1 MTIPSLDGLDWSVA
15 IDVKKKMD
23 VGEKFPMVFCST
35 GIFERSHFLMGMED
49 AFCNYLE
56 YPDEMTELLNAI
68 ADYKVDFIY
77 RVAEI
82 LKPEVIFYQDD
93 WGSKQNLFLP
103 PAV

>member
-15 IDVKKKMD
+15 IDVKKKWTL
-23 VGEKFPMVFCST
+23 VKNFLWFFCST
-35 GIFERSHFLMGMED
+35 GIFERSHFLMEMED

-82 LKPEVIFYQDD
+82 LTPEVIFYQEA
-93 WGSKQNLFLP
+93 WGSKQTLFLP